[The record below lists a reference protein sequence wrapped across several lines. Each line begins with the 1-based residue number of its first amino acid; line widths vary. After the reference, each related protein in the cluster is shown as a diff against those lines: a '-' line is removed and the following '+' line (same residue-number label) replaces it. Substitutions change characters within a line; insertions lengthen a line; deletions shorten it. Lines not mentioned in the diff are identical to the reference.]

1 MSQTKAYSPTVVDA
15 ECFCLN
21 LKRAARAIARRYD
34 DALQP
39 FELTSGQFS
48 TLIAISGMQPVSMQA
63 LAELLVM
70 DRTTLTATLKPL
82 KRRGLVMIA
91 IDAADRRGRQL
102 RLTDAGTALAHQALP
117 RWQELQQ
124 RITRDIGA
132 SAATTLRSQLAHL
145 V

>member
-1 MSQTKAYSPTVVDA
+1 MSKTKAYSPAVVDT

-39 FELTSGQFS
+39 FDLTSGQFS
-48 TLIAISGMQPVSMQA
+48 TLVAISGLQPVSMQA
-63 LAELLVM
+63 LAEVLVM

-82 KRRGLVMIA
+82 ERRGLVRVA
-91 IDAADRRGRQL
+91 IDTADRRGRQL
-102 RLTDAGTALAHQALP
+102 RVTDAGAALANETLP
-117 RWQELQQ
+117 IWQQLQQ